1 MYKKSTKLS
10 ITRMNGLKSF
20 FLALEA
26 GRVLGLLKIS
36 GSRAD
41 NAHKGLSFREL
52 NRFDLSE

>member
-1 MYKKSTKLS
+1 
-10 ITRMNGLKSF
+10 MNGLKSF